1 MEDES
6 DKTVPDAAHESSAP
20 DAESAPAESN
30 PAEVDSTSDPAESDS
45 ASVHQEFR
53 KVDTTQQTPSSGLY
67 SSQKSGPGKVLLL
80 VLGLIVLLAIGAT
93 GYLLRNKFTKAE
105 PSPTPTPELQA
116 PAAEPSPTPSF
127 DRSKFTIRVLNGTST
142 SGLAGSE
149 SAKLKDLGYKIGK
162 TGNATSSSTPRTL
175 VKVKASASG
184 LLDALIKDLKPDYD
198 ASDGGALKDSD
209 DVDGEVVLGSK

>member
-162 TGNATSSSTPRTL
+162 TGNATSSATPRTL

-184 LLDALIKDLKPDYD
+184 LSDALIKDLKSDYD
-198 ASDGGALKDSD
+198 ASDAGKLKDSD
-209 DVDGEVVLGSK
+209 DADGEVVLGSK

>member
-1 MEDES
+1 MEDDSKTAPEVAPDES
-6 DKTVPDAAHESSAP
+6 SSADTEPESSPSQSAP
-20 DAESAPAESN
+20 DAEEAP
-30 PAEVDSTSDPAESDS
+30 VVS
-45 ASVHQEFR
+45 ASSPAREEFR
-53 KVDTTQQTPSSGLY
+53 RVDTNQQTPSSGLY
-67 SSQKSGPGKVLLL
+67 SSQKSGPGKPLLL
-80 VLGLIVLLAIGAT
+80 ILGLIVLLAIGAT